1 MRHRLEHDDELGRNL
16 QRQDRLVAGGQFD
29 GVERDL
35 LHHGVEIILGQVD
48 AGAPEDLAMIFPD
61 RQVVGIVRRD
71 PAHARAYREA
81 DLDHVVERRLVV
93 EVAERTIVFAGTH
106 ALERGVGV
114 QHAAAA
120 RAQHVPRHVEQADL
134 RGVQERRDRPLFV
147 EAFAPG
153 EIEHVDAT
161 ELSIRRIPDQPLDG
175 GHAGGVGRL
184 LQDREQ

>member
-1 MRHRLEHDDELGRNL
+1 MTNSAGNCSDRMRLLAGRQL
-16 QRQDRLVAGGQFD
+16 D

-48 AGAPEDLAMIFPD
+48 AGAPEDLAVIFPD

-71 PAHARAYREA
+71 PAHARAHGEA
-81 DLDHVVERRLVV
+81 HLDHVVERRLVV
-93 EVAERTIVFAGTH
+93 EVAERAIVFVGTH

-114 QHAAAA
+114 EHAAAA

-153 EIEHVDAT
+153 EVEHVDAS
-161 ELSIRRIPDQPLDG
+161 ELSIRRIADQPLDG
-175 GHAGGVGRL
+175 GHAIGVGRL